1 MFSAIPSSIAIWD
14 LIRMSW
20 IDFNVEGKQ
29 MLELKKTLTHLGS
42 LMVLCAGDQHT
53 VRRKRDRFY
62 CR

>member
-20 IDFNVEGKQ
+20 IDFNVKGKQ

-42 LMVLCAGDQHT
+42 LMFLCG
-53 VRRKRDRFY
+53 VRSAP
-62 CR
+62 CS